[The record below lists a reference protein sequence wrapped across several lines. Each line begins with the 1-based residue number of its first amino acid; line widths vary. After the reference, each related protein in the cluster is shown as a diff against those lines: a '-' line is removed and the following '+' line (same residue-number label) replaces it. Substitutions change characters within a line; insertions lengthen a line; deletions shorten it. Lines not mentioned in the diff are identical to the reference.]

1 MPKSGNKH
9 RLQHGLYAQRISND
23 EQAALQSLPVGSL
36 EGEIAYLRT
45 VVARLALILE
55 KNGLAPGSTRQLS
68 EETRRTLRLLEAV
81 MARLLTFVNHHVLLS
96 GEASE
101 YELLVEAGKQSAR
114 KALGLTIFLNER

>member
-1 MPKSGNKH
+1 MTRQPNL
-9 RLQHGLYAQRISND
+9 RHGLYVKRITKD
-23 EQAALQSLPVGSL
+23 EQRGLEALPVASL

-101 YELLVEAGKQSAR
+101 YELLVEAGKQTAR
-114 KALGLTIFLNER
+114 KALGIPDFLNER